1 MKNKTNIV
9 LIGLMGAGK
18 TTVGKRLSALLG
30 MAFTD
35 CDENIERS
43 FGKISDLFLKGEQHF
58 RDLESRIVKSLSML
72 DNIIISTGGGV
83 VLRPENMEALRK
95 KGVVFYLKR
104 PVKDIIKTVDLADRP
119 LVRDNPEKLYKILEE
134 REPLYMKYSD
144 HIVDASDVKNA
155 VMSIKSIWDKIS

>member
-104 PVKDIIKTVDLADRP
+104 PVEDIIKTVDLADRP
-119 LVRDNPEKLYKILEE
+119 LVRDDPEKLYKILAE
-134 REPLYMKYSD
+134 REHLYLKYSD
-144 HIVDASDVKNA
+144 HIIDSMDVKKA
-155 VMSIKSIWDKIS
+155 VMSIRSIWDKIS